1 MGVLLQRHR
10 WWRAVPGLVVLLGA
24 ARLLAQGP
32 PVLGEPMTGGTNAVP
47 GLLLLANPVSPA
59 AQPQMTFPFSAQVP
73 WTWTL
78 LPDSLLFRSY
88 LAGPKEPRL
97 SSAWLYE
104 SDAGWLW
111 ELQIGARVGL
121 LRFGSPAGSPPEGWQ
136 VDLWGSAFPR
146 LNIEHNYD
154 LDAADFNAGLP
165 LTWRQGPFQ
174 TKVELRHISSH
185 LGDEFLLRNPGF
197 QRLNYVR
204 DSFATGFGY
213 FPTPNLRLYV
223 DAEYAFNRDGGA
235 EPWQFQFGAE
245 YSPQPVVHWL
255 GWAGTPFAALNGSL
269 REEVDFGGG
278 LNVVAGW
285 QLRGPESGRLLR
297 LGLQYYNG
305 KSYQFSFFD
314 QHEQLLGVG
323 LWYDY

>member
-1 MGVLLQRHR
+1 MGFLQRRNR
-10 WWRAVPGLVVLLGA
+10 WSRALPGLVVMGISTSLP
-24 ARLLAQGP
+24 AQGL
-32 PVLGEPMTGGTNAVP
+32 PVFE
-47 GLLLLANPVSPA
+47 
-59 AQPQMTFPFSAQVP
+59 QPQIAGSYAFPGSPILINAASPVARPLDSAAFPVQGP

-78 LPDSLLFRSY
+78 LPDSLLYRSY

-104 SDAGWLW
+104 SDTGWLW

-121 LRFGSPAGSPPEGWQ
+121 LRFGSPAGAPPEGWQ

-146 LNIEHNYD
+146 LNIEQNYD
-154 LDAADFNAGLP
+154 LDAADFNVGLP
-165 LTWRQGPFQ
+165 LTWRQGPLQ

-185 LGDEFLLRNPGF
+185 LGDEFLIRNPGF

-204 DSFATGFGY
+204 DAFAAGVGY
-213 FPTPNLRLYV
+213 FPTPDVRLYAE
-223 DAEYAFNRDGGA
+223 AEYAFNRDGGA
-235 EPWQFQFGAE
+235 EPWHFQFGVD
-245 YSPQPVVHWL
+245 YSPQPMVHWL
-255 GWAGTPFAALNGSL
+255 GWAGTPFAAVNGYL

-278 LNVVAGW
+278 LNAVAGW
-285 QLRGPESGRLLR
+285 QLRGPESDRLLR

-305 KSYQFSFFD
+305 KSYQFSFFN